1 MLVQTQDSETVWR
14 DGFGGEIVRL
24 RKNTA
29 KTPTNGKDGGNVMK
43 RVSSALRAKEQFIEM
58 CHAGEFQPGQKLP
71 SEIDMARRFGVSRET
86 WRSSLELLRREGRV
100 YSKHGSGTYLLDSSR
115 KMENNLSQLRST
127 SEMISQAGLVEGPS
141 ECKCGLVIPP
151 AEVASA
157 LGLRSSMQ
165 VFYITRVRYTCE
177 GSMIC
182 ASTLYVPVFLADE
195 INPMCPPES
204 LYQYFE
210 DCKGIRISRSS
221 TQLSVPTESDP
232 LAALIYTNSSVPV
245 LGMNQV
251 HYDSRGNAVMYSID
265 RMRGDL
271 FHFSVT
277 RIREK

>member
-1 MLVQTQDSETVWR
+1 
-14 DGFGGEIVRL
+14 
-24 RKNTA
+24 
-29 KTPTNGKDGGNVMK
+29 MK
-43 RVSSALRAKEQFIEM
+43 RISSALRAKEQFIEM
-58 CHAGEFQPGQKLP
+58 CHVGEFQPGQKLP
-71 SEIDMARRFGVSRET
+71 SEIDMARRFGISRET

-115 KMENNLSQLRST
+115 KVENNLSQLCSI

-151 AEVASA
+151 SEVAEA
-157 LGLRSSMQ
+157 LGLRSSVQ
-165 VFYITRVRYTCE
+165 VFYITRVRYTSD
-177 GSMIC
+177 GRMIC
-182 ASTLYVPVFLADE
+182 AGTFYVPVSLADE
-195 INPMCPPES
+195 INPVCPPAS

-210 DCKGIRISRSS
+210 NCKGIRISRSS
-221 TQLSVPTESDP
+221 TQLSVPNETDP
-232 LAALIYTNSSVPV
+232 LAALICTDSNVPV
-245 LGMNQV
+245 LGMNQI